1 MLSRVQSASTIGLN
15 GQKIEIEVDMTQGLP
30 GITIVG
36 LPDTAINEAKE
47 RIRLGLKNS
56 GIILP
61 QKRFVLNLAP
71 AEVKKIGTAY
81 DLPMAIAILKAL
93 ELIQFPEKDY
103 IILGELGLDGGVRSV
118 QGILPITVYAK
129 ENNIPYLIIPAN
141 NAKEASLVEGVNILA
156 INHIQEIIDH
166 FDTKIKTTIQPTA
179 KYEYIPIAHI
189 SDIDMAYIRGQKL
202 AKRALEIAAAGA
214 HNVLMTGPPG
224 AGKTLLSRTIPTI
237 LPMMDREEVLEVSQL
252 YSIAGNLNSEQPLI
266 ISRPFRAP
274 HHTASSISLIGG
286 GSFPKPGE
294 ISLAHRGVLYMD
306 EFPEFPRLVLESLR
320 QPLEDRIITISRA
333 QGSLTFPADFML
345 IASQN
350 PCPCGYLT
358 DNDRECICSQAQ
370 IVRYQQKI
378 SGPLLDRIDMI
389 IQVEKVKTE
398 ELIQSSKVLEESS
411 EEIRKRV
418 EQAREIQ
425 RQRFQNMNI
434 KTNSSMNIKQIQ
446 EICILDKPS
455 QQLLSQAV
463 NKMNLSARAYNR
475 ILKISRTIADLSN
488 SNTITINH
496 IAEALQ
502 YREKV
507 N

>member
-1 MLSRVQSASTIGLN
+1 MLSRVQSASTLGLN
-15 GQKIEIEVDMTQGLP
+15 GQKIEIEVDITQGLP

-93 ELIQFPEKDY
+93 ELIQFPEKEY
-103 IILGELGLDGGVRSV
+103 IILGELGLDGAVRAV

-129 ENNIPYLIIPAN
+129 ENNIPNLIIPAS
-141 NAKEASLVEGVNILA
+141 NAKEASLVDGVNILA
-156 INHIQEIIDH
+156 ISHIQDIIDH
-166 FDTKIKTTIQPTA
+166 FDPKVQTTIQTTP
-179 KYEYIPIAHI
+179 KYDYIPTPHI

-202 AKRALEIAAAGA
+202 AKRALEIAAAGG

-266 ISRPFRAP
+266 TSRPFRAP

-294 ISLAHRGVLYMD
+294 ISLSHRGVLYMD

-320 QPLEDRIITISRA
+320 QPLEDKIITISRA

-389 IQVEKVKTE
+389 INIEKVKTE
-398 ELIQSSKVLEESS
+398 ELIQPSEVLEESS
-411 EEIRKRV
+411 EQIRKRV
-418 EQAREIQ
+418 ESAREIQ
-425 RQRFQNMNI
+425 RRRFKNWDI

-446 EICILDKPS
+446 EICVLDKPS

-475 ILKISRTIADLSN
+475 ILKISRTIADLS
-488 SNTITINH
+488 SSSSITINH

-507 N
+507 S

>member
-1 MLSRVQSASTIGLN
+1 MLSRVQSASTLGLN

-81 DLPMAIAILKAL
+81 DLPMAIAMLKAL
-93 ELIQFPEKDY
+93 ELIQFPEQDY
-103 IILGELGLDGGVRSV
+103 IILGELGLDGSIRAV

-129 ENNIPYLIIPAN
+129 ENNIPNLIIPAS
-141 NAKEASLVEGVNILA
+141 NAKEASLVEGINILA
-156 INHIQEIIDH
+156 ISHIQEIIDH
-166 FDTKIKTTIQPTA
+166 FDPKIQSTIKPTPA
-179 KYEYIPIAHI
+179 YNFVPTVHT

-237 LPMMDREEVLEVSQL
+237 LPIMDREEVLEVSQL
-252 YSIAGNLNSEQPLI
+252 YSIAGSLNSDQPLI

-274 HHTASSISLIGG
+274 HHTASTISLIGG

-333 QGSLTFPADFML
+333 QGSITFPADFML

-389 IQVEKVKTE
+389 INIEKVKTE
-398 ELIQSSKVLEESS
+398 ELIQPSEVLEESS
-411 EEIRKRV
+411 EQIRKRV

-425 RQRFQNMNI
+425 RQRFKDWNI

-488 SNTITINH
+488 SPAITITH

-507 N
+507 S

>member
-1 MLSRVQSASTIGLN
+1 MLSRVQSASTLGLN

-93 ELIQFPEKDY
+93 ELIQFPEQDY
-103 IILGELGLDGGVRSV
+103 IILGELGLDGSIRAV

-129 ENNIPYLIIPAN
+129 ENNIPNLIIPAN
-141 NAKEASLVEGVNILA
+141 NAKEASLVEGVNILS
-156 INHIQEIIDH
+156 ISHIQEIIDH
-166 FDTKIKTTIQPTA
+166 FDPKIQTQIQPTP
-179 KYEYIPIAHI
+179 KYEYVPTAHI

-202 AKRALEIAAAGA
+202 AKRALEIAAAGG

-252 YSIAGNLNSEQPLI
+252 YSIAGILNSDQPLI

-274 HHTASSISLIGG
+274 HHTASTISLIGG

-294 ISLAHRGVLYMD
+294 ISLSHRGVLYMD

-320 QPLEDRIITISRA
+320 QPLEDRIINISRA

-389 IQVEKVKTE
+389 INIEKVKTE
-398 ELIQSSKVLEESS
+398 ELIQPSEVLEESS

-418 EQAREIQ
+418 EKAREVQ
-425 RQRFQNMNI
+425 RQRFQNWNI

-488 SNTITINH
+488 SSSITINH

-507 N
+507 S

>member
-1 MLSRVQSASTIGLN
+1 MLSRVQSASTLGLN

-81 DLPMAIAILKAL
+81 DLPMAIAMLKAL
-93 ELIQFPEKDY
+93 EIMQFPEQDY
-103 IILGELGLDGGVRSV
+103 IILGELGLDGSIRSV

-129 ENNIPYLIIPAN
+129 ENNIPNLIIPAS
-141 NAKEASLVEGVNILA
+141 NAKEASLVEGINILA
-156 INHIQEIIDH
+156 ISHIQEIIDH
-166 FDTKIKTTIQPTA
+166 FDPKIKSTIKPTPA
-179 KYEYIPIAHI
+179 YNFVPTVHT

-237 LPMMDREEVLEVSQL
+237 LPIMDREEVLEVSQL
-252 YSIAGNLNSEQPLI
+252 YSIAGSLNSDQPLI

-274 HHTASSISLIGG
+274 HHTASTISLIGG

-333 QGSLTFPADFML
+333 QGSITFPADFML

-389 IQVEKVKTE
+389 INIEKVKTE
-398 ELIQSSKVLEESS
+398 ELIQPSEVLEESS
-411 EEIRKRV
+411 EQIRKRV

-425 RQRFQNMNI
+425 RQRFKDWNI

-475 ILKISRTIADLSN
+475 ILKISRTIADLSD
-488 SNTITINH
+488 SPVITITH

-507 N
+507 S

>member
-1 MLSRVQSASTIGLN
+1 MLSRVQSASTLGLN
-15 GQKIEIEVDMTQGLP
+15 GKKIEIEVDMTQGLP

-56 GIILP
+56 GIVLP

-103 IILGELGLDGGVRSV
+103 VILGELGLDGSIRAV
-118 QGILPITVYAK
+118 QGILPITVYSK
-129 ENNIPYLIIPAN
+129 EQSIPNLIIPAS
-141 NAKEASLVEGVNILA
+141 NAKESSLVEGINILA
-156 INHIQEIIDH
+156 VNHIQEILDH
-166 FDTKIKTTIQPTA
+166 FDTKVSNTITPTA
-179 KYEYIPIAHI
+179 SYDFVPTFHT

-202 AKRALEIAAAGA
+202 AKRALEISAAGA

-237 LPMMDREEVLEVSQL
+237 LPMMDRDEVLEVSQL
-252 YSIAGNLNSEQPLI
+252 YSIAGSLNSEQPLI
-266 ISRPFRAP
+266 LNRPFRAP

-389 IQVEKVKTE
+389 INIEKVKTE
-398 ELIQSSKVLEESS
+398 ELIQPSEVLEESS
-411 EEIRKRV
+411 EVIRQRV
-418 EQAREIQ
+418 ENAREIQ
-425 RQRFQNMNI
+425 RQRFQDLDI
-434 KTNSSMNIKQIQ
+434 KTNSAMNIKQIQ
-446 EICILDKPS
+446 EICILDKAS

-463 NKMNLSARAYNR
+463 SKMNLSARAYNR

-488 SNTITINH
+488 SKDIKINH

-502 YREKV
+502 YREKTA
-507 N
+507 

>member
-1 MLSRVQSASTIGLN
+1 MLSRVQSASTLGLN

-81 DLPMAIAILKAL
+81 DLPMAIAMLKAL
-93 ELIQFPEKDY
+93 ELIQFPEQDY

-129 ENNIPYLIIPAN
+129 ENNIPNLIIPAN
-141 NAKEASLVEGVNILA
+141 NAKEASLVEGINILA
-156 INHIQEIIDH
+156 ISHIQEIIDH
-166 FDTKIKTTIQPTA
+166 FDPKIQSTIKPTPA
-179 KYEYIPIAHI
+179 YNFVPTVHT

-237 LPMMDREEVLEVSQL
+237 LPIMDREEVLEVSQL
-252 YSIAGNLNSEQPLI
+252 YSIAGSLNSDQPLI

-274 HHTASSISLIGG
+274 HHTASTISLIGG

-333 QGSLTFPADFML
+333 QGSITFPADFML

-389 IQVEKVKTE
+389 INIEKVKTE
-398 ELIQSSKVLEESS
+398 ELIQPSEVLEESS
-411 EEIRKRV
+411 AEIRKRV
-418 EQAREIQ
+418 ESAREIQ
-425 RQRFQNMNI
+425 RQRFKDWNI

-488 SNTITINH
+488 SPTITITH

-507 N
+507 S

>member
-1 MLSRVQSASTIGLN
+1 
-15 GQKIEIEVDMTQGLP
+15 
-30 GITIVG
+30 
-36 LPDTAINEAKE
+36 
-47 RIRLGLKNS
+47 
-56 GIILP
+56 
-61 QKRFVLNLAP
+61 
-71 AEVKKIGTAY
+71 
-81 DLPMAIAILKAL
+81 
-93 ELIQFPEKDY
+93 
-103 IILGELGLDGGVRSV
+103 
-118 QGILPITVYAK
+118 
-129 ENNIPYLIIPAN
+129 
-141 NAKEASLVEGVNILA
+141 LVEGVNILA
-156 INHIQEIIDH
+156 INHIQEVLDH
-166 FDTKIKTTIQPTA
+166 FDTKISTNITPTA
-179 KYEYIPIAHI
+179 SYDFVPTFHT

-202 AKRALEIAAAGA
+202 AKRALEISAAGA

-237 LPMMDREEVLEVSQL
+237 LPMMDRDEVLEVSQL

-266 ISRPFRAP
+266 INRPFRAP

-333 QGSLTFPADFML
+333 QGSITFPADFML

-389 IQVEKVKTE
+389 INIEKVKTE
-398 ELIQSSKVLEESS
+398 ELIQPSEVLEESS
-411 EEIRKRV
+411 EVIRQRV
-418 EQAREIQ
+418 EDAREIQ
-425 RQRFQNMNI
+425 RQRFQDLGI

-446 EICILDKPS
+446 NICILDKQS

-463 NKMNLSARAYNR
+463 SKMNLSARAYNR

-488 SNTITINH
+488 SKDIQINH

-502 YREKV
+502 YREKAS
-507 N
+507 

>member
-1 MLSRVQSASTIGLN
+1 MLSRVQSASTLGLN

-103 IILGELGLDGGVRSV
+103 IILGELGLDGSIRAV

-129 ENNIPYLIIPAN
+129 EQGISNLIIPSN

-156 INHIQEIIDH
+156 INHIQEVLDH
-166 FDTKIKTTIQPTA
+166 FDTKVSTTITPTES
-179 KYEYIPIAHI
+179 YNFVPTFHT

-237 LPMMDREEVLEVSQL
+237 LPVMDREEVLEVSQL
-252 YSIAGNLNSEQPLI
+252 YSIAGSLNSEQPLI
-266 ISRPFRAP
+266 LNRPFRAP

-389 IQVEKVKTE
+389 INIEKVKTE
-398 ELIQSSKVLEESS
+398 ELIQPSEVLEESS
-411 EEIRKRV
+411 ETIRQRV
-418 EQAREIQ
+418 EGAREIQ
-425 RQRFQNMNI
+425 RQRFQDLGI

-446 EICILDKPS
+446 NICILDKQS

-463 NKMNLSARAYNR
+463 SKMNLSARAYNR

-488 SNTITINH
+488 SKDIQINH
-496 IAEALQ
+496 IAESLQ
-502 YREKV
+502 YREKTS
-507 N
+507 

>member
-1 MLSRVQSASTIGLN
+1 MLSRVQSASTLGLN
-15 GQKIEIEVDMTQGLP
+15 GKKIEIEVDMTQGLP

-93 ELIQFPEKDY
+93 ELIQFPEQDY
-103 IILGELGLDGGVRSV
+103 IILGELGLDGGVRAV

-129 ENNIPYLIIPAN
+129 ENNIPNLIIPAS

-156 INHIQEIIDH
+156 IKHIQEIIDH

-179 KYEYIPIAHI
+179 KYDYIPTAHI
-189 SDIDMAYIRGQKL
+189 SDIDMSYIRGQKL

-389 IQVEKVKTE
+389 INIEKVKTE
-398 ELIQSSKVLEESS
+398 ELIQPSGVLEESS

-425 RQRFQNMNI
+425 RQRFKNWNI

-488 SNTITINH
+488 STDINITH

-502 YREKV
+502 YREKSI
-507 N
+507 

>member
-1 MLSRVQSASTIGLN
+1 MLSRVQSASTLGLN
-15 GQKIEIEVDMTQGLP
+15 GQKIEIEVDITQGLP

-93 ELIQFPEKDY
+93 ELIQFPEKEY
-103 IILGELGLDGGVRSV
+103 IILGELGLDGAVRAV

-129 ENNIPYLIIPAN
+129 ENNIPNLIIPAS
-141 NAKEASLVEGVNILA
+141 NAKEASLVDGVNILA
-156 INHIQEIIDH
+156 ISHIQDIIDH
-166 FDTKIKTTIQPTA
+166 FDPKVQTTIQTTP
-179 KYEYIPIAHI
+179 KYDYIPTPHI

-202 AKRALEIAAAGA
+202 AKRALEIAAAGG

-266 ISRPFRAP
+266 TSRPFRAP

-294 ISLAHRGVLYMD
+294 ISLSHRGVLYMD

-389 IQVEKVKTE
+389 INIEKVKTE
-398 ELIQSSKVLEESS
+398 ELIQPSEVLEESS
-411 EEIRKRV
+411 EQIRKRV
-418 EQAREIQ
+418 ESAREIQ
-425 RQRFQNMNI
+425 RQRFKNWDI

-446 EICILDKPS
+446 EICVLDKPS

-488 SNTITINH
+488 SNSITINH

-507 N
+507 S

>member
-1 MLSRVQSASTIGLN
+1 MLSRVQSASTLGLN

-81 DLPMAIAILKAL
+81 DLPMAIAMLKAL
-93 ELIQFPEKDY
+93 EIMQFPEQDY
-103 IILGELGLDGGVRSV
+103 IILGELGLDGSIRAV

-129 ENNIPYLIIPAN
+129 ENNIPNLIIPAS
-141 NAKEASLVEGVNILA
+141 NAKEASLVEGINILA
-156 INHIQEIIDH
+156 ISHIQEIIDH
-166 FDTKIKTTIQPTA
+166 FDPKIKSTIKPTPA
-179 KYEYIPIAHI
+179 YNFVPTVHT

-237 LPMMDREEVLEVSQL
+237 LPIMDREEVLEVSQL
-252 YSIAGNLNSEQPLI
+252 YSIAGTLNSDQPLI

-274 HHTASSISLIGG
+274 HHTASTISLIGG

-333 QGSLTFPADFML
+333 QGSITFPADFML

-389 IQVEKVKTE
+389 INIEKVKTE
-398 ELIQSSKVLEESS
+398 ELIQPSEVLEESS
-411 EEIRKRV
+411 EQIRKRV

-425 RQRFQNMNI
+425 RQRFKDWNI

-475 ILKISRTIADLSN
+475 ILKISRTIADLSD
-488 SNTITINH
+488 SPVITITH

-507 N
+507 S

>member
-1 MLSRVQSASTIGLN
+1 MLSRVQSASTLGLN

-103 IILGELGLDGGVRSV
+103 IILGELGLDGSIRAV

-129 ENNIPYLIIPAN
+129 ENNIPNLIIPDN

-166 FDTKIKTTIQPTA
+166 FDPKVQTTIQPTP
-179 KYEYIPIAHI
+179 KYDYIPTAHI

-202 AKRALEIAAAGA
+202 AKRALEIAAAGG
-214 HNVLMTGPPG
+214 HNVLMTGAPG

-266 ISRPFRAP
+266 TSRPFRAP

-294 ISLAHRGVLYMD
+294 ISLSHRGVLYMD

-320 QPLEDRIITISRA
+320 QPLEDKIITISRA

-358 DNDRECICSQAQ
+358 DNDRECICSQSQ

-389 IQVEKVKTE
+389 INIEKVKTE
-398 ELIQSSKVLEESS
+398 ELIQPSEVLEESS

-418 EQAREIQ
+418 EKAREVQ
-425 RQRFQNMNI
+425 RQRFQNWNI

-488 SNTITINH
+488 SNSITINH

-507 N
+507 S

>member
-1 MLSRVQSASTIGLN
+1 MLSRVQSASTLGLN

-81 DLPMAIAILKAL
+81 DLPMAIAMLKAL
-93 ELIQFPEKDY
+93 EIMQFPEQDY
-103 IILGELGLDGGVRSV
+103 IILGELGLDGSIRAV

-129 ENNIPYLIIPAN
+129 ENNIPNLIIPAS
-141 NAKEASLVEGVNILA
+141 NAKEASLVEGINILA

-166 FDTKIKTTIQPTA
+166 FDPKIQSTIKPTPA
-179 KYEYIPIAHI
+179 YNFVPTVHI

-237 LPMMDREEVLEVSQL
+237 LPIMDREEVLEVSQL
-252 YSIAGNLNSEQPLI
+252 YSIAGSLNSDQPLI

-274 HHTASSISLIGG
+274 HHTASTISLIGG

-333 QGSLTFPADFML
+333 QGSITFPADFML

-389 IQVEKVKTE
+389 INIEKVKTE
-398 ELIQSSKVLEESS
+398 ELIQPSEILEESS
-411 EEIRKRV
+411 AEIRKRV
-418 EQAREIQ
+418 ESAREIQ
-425 RQRFQNMNI
+425 RQRFKDWNI

-488 SNTITINH
+488 SPAITITH

-502 YREKV
+502 YREKIS
-507 N
+507 

>member
-1 MLSRVQSASTIGLN
+1 MLSRVQSASTLGLN
-15 GQKIEIEVDMTQGLP
+15 GKKIEIEVDMTQGLP

-93 ELIQFPEKDY
+93 ELIQFPEQDY
-103 IILGELGLDGGVRSV
+103 IILGELGLDGGVRAV

-129 ENNIPYLIIPAN
+129 ENNIPNLIIPSS

-156 INHIQEIIDH
+156 IKHIQEIIDH

-179 KYEYIPIAHI
+179 KYDYIPTAHI
-189 SDIDMAYIRGQKL
+189 SDIDMSYIRGQKL

-294 ISLAHRGVLYMD
+294 ISLSHRGVLYMD

-389 IQVEKVKTE
+389 INIEKVKTE
-398 ELIQSSKVLEESS
+398 ELIQPSGVLEESS

-425 RQRFQNMNI
+425 RQRFKNWNI

-488 SNTITINH
+488 STDINITH

-502 YREKV
+502 YREKSI
-507 N
+507 

>member
-1 MLSRVQSASTIGLN
+1 MLSRVQSASTLGLN

-93 ELIQFPEKDY
+93 ELIQFSEKDY
-103 IILGELGLDGGVRSV
+103 IILGELGLDGSIRAV

-129 ENNIPYLIIPAN
+129 ENNIPNLIIPAN
-141 NAKEASLVEGVNILA
+141 NAKEASLVDGVNILA
-156 INHIQEIIDH
+156 ISHIQEIIDH
-166 FDTKIKTTIQPTA
+166 FDPKVQTKIQPTP
-179 KYEYIPIAHI
+179 KYDYIPTAHI

-202 AKRALEIAAAGA
+202 AKRALEIAAAGG

-266 ISRPFRAP
+266 TSRPFRAP

-294 ISLAHRGVLYMD
+294 ISLSHRGVLYMD

-320 QPLEDRIITISRA
+320 QPLEDKIITISRA

-389 IQVEKVKTE
+389 INIEKVKTE
-398 ELIQSSKVLEESS
+398 ELIQPSEVLEESS

-418 EQAREIQ
+418 EKAREVQ
-425 RQRFQNMNI
+425 RQRFQNWNI

-488 SNTITINH
+488 SNSITINH

>member
-1 MLSRVQSASTIGLN
+1 
-15 GQKIEIEVDMTQGLP
+15 
-30 GITIVG
+30 
-36 LPDTAINEAKE
+36 
-47 RIRLGLKNS
+47 
-56 GIILP
+56 
-61 QKRFVLNLAP
+61 
-71 AEVKKIGTAY
+71 
-81 DLPMAIAILKAL
+81 
-93 ELIQFPEKDY
+93 
-103 IILGELGLDGGVRSV
+103 
-118 QGILPITVYAK
+118 
-129 ENNIPYLIIPAN
+129 
-141 NAKEASLVEGVNILA
+141 
-156 INHIQEIIDH
+156 
-166 FDTKIKTTIQPTA
+166 
-179 KYEYIPIAHI
+179 
-189 SDIDMAYIRGQKL
+189 
-202 AKRALEIAAAGA
+202 
-214 HNVLMTGPPG
+214 LMTGPPG

-237 LPMMDREEVLEVSQL
+237 LPVMDREEVLEVSQL
-252 YSIAGNLNSEQPLI
+252 YSIAGNLNNDQPLI
-266 ISRPFRAP
+266 LNRPFRAP

-358 DNDRECICSQAQ
+358 DNDRECICSQSQ

-389 IQVEKVKTE
+389 INIEKVKTE
-398 ELIQSSKVLEESS
+398 ELIQPSEVLEESS
-411 EEIRKRV
+411 ETIRQRV
-418 EQAREIQ
+418 EGAREIQ
-425 RQRFQNMNI
+425 RQRFQDLGI

-446 EICILDKPS
+446 NICILDKQS

-463 NKMNLSARAYNR
+463 SKMNLSARAYNR

-488 SNTITINH
+488 SKDIQINH

-502 YREKV
+502 YREKTS
-507 N
+507 

>member
-166 FDTKIKTTIQPTA
+166 FDIKIKTTIQPTA

-252 YSIAGNLNSEQPLI
+252 YSIAGNLNSDQPLI

-389 IQVEKVKTE
+389 INIEKVKTE
-398 ELIQSSKVLEESS
+398 ELIKSSKVLEESS

-425 RQRFQNMNI
+425 RHRFQNMNI

>member
-1 MLSRVQSASTIGLN
+1 MLSRVQSASTLGLN
-15 GQKIEIEVDMTQGLP
+15 GKKIEIEVDMTQGLP

-93 ELIQFPEKDY
+93 ELIQFPEQEY
-103 IILGELGLDGGVRSV
+103 IILGELGLDGGVRAV

-129 ENNIPYLIIPAN
+129 ENNIPNLIIPAS

-156 INHIQEIIDH
+156 IKHIQEIIDH

-179 KYEYIPIAHI
+179 KYDYIPTAHI
-189 SDIDMAYIRGQKL
+189 SDIDMSYIRGQKL

-389 IQVEKVKTE
+389 INIEKVKTE
-398 ELIQSSKVLEESS
+398 ELIQPSEVLEESS

-425 RQRFQNMNI
+425 RQRFKNWNI

-488 SNTITINH
+488 ASSITITH

-502 YREKV
+502 YREKTV
-507 N
+507 

>member
-1 MLSRVQSASTIGLN
+1 MLSRVHSASTLGLN

-81 DLPMAIAILKAL
+81 DLPMAIAMLKAL
-93 ELIQFPEKDY
+93 ELIQFPEQDY
-103 IILGELGLDGGVRSV
+103 IILGELGLDGAVRAV

-129 ENNIPYLIIPAN
+129 ENNIPNLIIPAN
-141 NAKEASLVEGVNILA
+141 NAKEASLVAGVNILA

-166 FDTKIKTTIQPTA
+166 FDPKVQTTIQPTP
-179 KYEYIPIAHI
+179 KYEYVPTTHI

-202 AKRALEIAAAGA
+202 AKRALEIAAAGG

-266 ISRPFRAP
+266 TSRPFRAP

-320 QPLEDRIITISRA
+320 QPLEDKIITISRA

-389 IQVEKVKTE
+389 INIEKVKTE
-398 ELIQSSKVLEESS
+398 ELIQPSEVLEESS
-411 EEIRKRV
+411 EQIRKRV
-418 EQAREIQ
+418 ESAREIQ
-425 RQRFQNMNI
+425 RQRFQNWDI

-488 SNTITINH
+488 SNSITINH

-507 N
+507 S

>member
-1 MLSRVQSASTIGLN
+1 MLSRVQSASTLGLN
-15 GQKIEIEVDMTQGLP
+15 GQKIEIEVDITQGLP

-93 ELIQFPEKDY
+93 ELIQFPEKEY
-103 IILGELGLDGGVRSV
+103 IILGELGLDGAVRVV

-129 ENNIPYLIIPAN
+129 ENNIPNLIIPAS
-141 NAKEASLVEGVNILA
+141 NAKEASLVDGVNILA
-156 INHIQEIIDH
+156 ISHIQDIIDH
-166 FDTKIKTTIQPTA
+166 FDPKVQTTIQTTP
-179 KYEYIPIAHI
+179 KYDYIPTPHI

-202 AKRALEIAAAGA
+202 AKRALEIAAAGG

-266 ISRPFRAP
+266 TSRPFRAP

-294 ISLAHRGVLYMD
+294 ISLSHRGVLYMD

-389 IQVEKVKTE
+389 INIEKVKTE
-398 ELIQSSKVLEESS
+398 ELIQPSEVLEESS
-411 EEIRKRV
+411 EQIRKRV
-418 EQAREIQ
+418 ESAREIQ
-425 RQRFQNMNI
+425 RQRFKNWDI

-446 EICILDKPS
+446 EICVLDKPS

-475 ILKISRTIADLSN
+475 ILKISRTIADLS
-488 SNTITINH
+488 SSSSITINH

-507 N
+507 S

>member
-1 MLSRVQSASTIGLN
+1 MLSIVQSASTIGLN

-103 IILGELGLDGGVRSV
+103 IILGELGLDGSIRAV

-129 ENNIPYLIIPAN
+129 ENNIQNLIIPAN
-141 NAKEASLVEGVNILA
+141 NAKEASLVDGVNILA

-166 FDTKIKTTIQPTA
+166 FDPKVQTKIQPTP
-179 KYEYIPIAHI
+179 KYDYIPIAHI

-202 AKRALEIAAAGA
+202 AKRALEIAAAGG

-252 YSIAGNLNSEQPLI
+252 YSIAGSLNSEQPLI
-266 ISRPFRAP
+266 TSRPFRAP

-294 ISLAHRGVLYMD
+294 ISLSHRGVLYMD

-320 QPLEDRIITISRA
+320 QPLEDKIITISRA

-389 IQVEKVKTE
+389 INIEKVKTE
-398 ELIQSSKVLEESS
+398 ELIQPSEVLEESS

-418 EQAREIQ
+418 ESAREIQ
-425 RQRFQNMNI
+425 RQRFQNWNI

-488 SNTITINH
+488 SSSITINH

-507 N
+507 S

>member
-1 MLSRVQSASTIGLN
+1 MLSRVQSASTLGLN

-103 IILGELGLDGGVRSV
+103 IILGELGLDGSIRAV

-129 ENNIPYLIIPAN
+129 ENNIPNLIIPAN
-141 NAKEASLVEGVNILA
+141 NAKEASLVDGVNILA
-156 INHIQEIIDH
+156 IKHIQEIIDH
-166 FDTKIKTTIQPTA
+166 FDPKVQTTIQSTP
-179 KYEYIPIAHI
+179 KYEYIPTAHI

-202 AKRALEIAAAGA
+202 AKRALEIAAAGG

-266 ISRPFRAP
+266 TSRPFRAP

-294 ISLAHRGVLYMD
+294 ISLSHRGVLYMD

-389 IQVEKVKTE
+389 INIEKVKTE
-398 ELIQSSKVLEESS
+398 ELIQSSEVLEESS
-411 EEIRKRV
+411 KEIRKRV
-418 EQAREIQ
+418 EKAREVQ
-425 RQRFQNMNI
+425 RQRFKDWNI

-488 SNTITINH
+488 SSSITINH

-502 YREKV
+502 YREKTS
-507 N
+507 

>member
-1 MLSRVQSASTIGLN
+1 MLSRVQSASTLGLN
-15 GQKIEIEVDMTQGLP
+15 GKKIEIEVDMTQGLP

-93 ELIQFPEKDY
+93 ELIQFPEQDY
-103 IILGELGLDGGVRSV
+103 IILGELGLDGGVRAV

-129 ENNIPYLIIPAN
+129 ENNIPNLIIPAS

-156 INHIQEIIDH
+156 IKHIQEIIDH

-179 KYEYIPIAHI
+179 KYDYIPTAHI
-189 SDIDMAYIRGQKL
+189 SDIDMSYIRGQKL

-294 ISLAHRGVLYMD
+294 ISLSHRGVLYMD

-389 IQVEKVKTE
+389 INIEKVKTE
-398 ELIQSSKVLEESS
+398 ELIQPSGVLEESS

-418 EQAREIQ
+418 EHAREIQ
-425 RQRFQNMNI
+425 RQRFKNWNI

-488 SNTITINH
+488 STDINITH

-502 YREKV
+502 YREKSI
-507 N
+507 

>member
-1 MLSRVQSASTIGLN
+1 MLSRVQSASTLGLN

-93 ELIQFPEKDY
+93 ELIQFPEQDY

-129 ENNIPYLIIPAN
+129 ENNIPNLIIPAN
-141 NAKEASLVEGVNILA
+141 NAKEASLVEGINILA

-166 FDTKIKTTIQPTA
+166 FDTKIQTKIQPTP
-179 KYEYIPIAHI
+179 KYEYIPTAHI

-202 AKRALEIAAAGA
+202 AKRALEIAAAGG

-252 YSIAGNLNSEQPLI
+252 YSIAGNLNADQPLV

-358 DNDRECICSQAQ
+358 DNDRECICSQSQ

-389 IQVEKVKTE
+389 INIEKVKTE
-398 ELIQSSKVLEESS
+398 ELIQPSEVLEESS

-418 EQAREIQ
+418 EGARKIQ
-425 RQRFQNMNI
+425 RQRFQNWNI

-488 SNTITINH
+488 SNSITINH

>member
-1 MLSRVQSASTIGLN
+1 MLSRVQSASTLGLN

-103 IILGELGLDGGVRSV
+103 IILGELGLDGSIRAV

-129 ENNIPYLIIPAN
+129 ENNIPNLIIPAN

-156 INHIQEIIDH
+156 IKHIQEIIDH
-166 FDTKIKTTIQPTA
+166 FDPKVQTTIQSTP
-179 KYEYIPIAHI
+179 KYDYIPTAHI

-202 AKRALEIAAAGA
+202 AKRALEIAAAGG

-266 ISRPFRAP
+266 TSRPFRAP

-294 ISLAHRGVLYMD
+294 ISLSHRGVLYMD

-389 IQVEKVKTE
+389 INIEKVKTE
-398 ELIQSSKVLEESS
+398 ELIQSSEVLEESS
-411 EEIRKRV
+411 KEIRKRV
-418 EQAREIQ
+418 EKAREVQ
-425 RQRFQNMNI
+425 RQRFKDWNI

-488 SNTITINH
+488 SSSITINH

-502 YREKV
+502 YREKTS
-507 N
+507 

>member
-1 MLSRVQSASTIGLN
+1 MLSRVQSAATLGLN
-15 GQKIEIEVDMTQGLP
+15 GQRIEIEVDMTQGLP

-36 LPDTAINEAKE
+36 LPDTAVNESKE

-81 DLPMAIAILKAL
+81 DLPMAVAILKAL
-93 ELIQFPEKDY
+93 ELIQFPEQDY
-103 IILGELGLDGGVRSV
+103 IILGEMGLDGSIRGI
-118 QGILPITVYAK
+118 QGILPIAIYAK
-129 ENNIPYLIIPAN
+129 QQHIPYIIVPAD
-141 NAKEASLVEGVNILA
+141 NAKEASLVEGITILA
-156 INHIQEIIDH
+156 INHIQELIDH
-166 FDTKIKTTIQPTA
+166 FDSKVNTQIQATPT
-179 KYEYIPIAHI
+179 YNFVPQPHI
-189 SDIDMAYIRGQKL
+189 SDIDMSYIRGQKL

-214 HNVLMTGPPG
+214 HNILMTGPPG

-237 LPMMDREEVLEVSQL
+237 LPIMDREEVLEVSQL
-252 YSIAGNLNSEQPLI
+252 YSIAGNLNSDNPLI

-320 QPLEDRIITISRA
+320 QPLEDRIVTISRA

-398 ELIQSSKVLEESS
+398 ELIKPTEVLEESS
-411 EEIRKRV
+411 ESIRNRV
-418 EQAREIQ
+418 EKARTIQ
-425 RQRFQNMNI
+425 RQRFQDMGI
-434 KTNSSMNIKQIQ
+434 KTNSEMNIKQIQ
-446 EICILDKPS
+446 EICILDKAS
-455 QQLLSQAV
+455 QHLLTQAV
-463 NKMNLSARAYNR
+463 SKMNLSARAYNR
-475 ILKISRTIADLSN
+475 ILKLSRTIADIAN
-488 SNTITINH
+488 SENIQITH

-502 YREKV
+502 YREKA

>member
-1 MLSRVQSASTIGLN
+1 MLSRVQSASTLGLN

-93 ELIQFPEKDY
+93 ELIEFPEKDY
-103 IILGELGLDGGVRSV
+103 IILGELGLDGSIRGI

-129 ENNIPYLIIPAN
+129 EQGISNLIIPVN

-156 INHIQEIIDH
+156 VNHIQEVLDH
-166 FDTKIKTTIQPTA
+166 FDTKVLTTITPTEA
-179 KYEYIPIAHI
+179 YNFVQTFHT

-237 LPMMDREEVLEVSQL
+237 LPVMDREEVLEVSQL
-252 YSIAGNLNSEQPLI
+252 YSIAGSLNSEQPLI
-266 ISRPFRAP
+266 LHRPFRAP

-389 IQVEKVKTE
+389 INIEKVKTE
-398 ELIQSSKVLEESS
+398 ELIQPSEVLEESS
-411 EEIRKRV
+411 ESIRQRV
-418 EQAREIQ
+418 EAAREIQ
-425 RQRFQNMNI
+425 KQRFQDFGI

-446 EICILDKPS
+446 NICILDRQS

-463 NKMNLSARAYNR
+463 SKMNLSARAYNR

-488 SNTITINH
+488 SKDIQINH

-502 YREKV
+502 YREKTA
-507 N
+507 

>member
-1 MLSRVQSASTIGLN
+1 MLSRVQSASTLGLN

-103 IILGELGLDGGVRSV
+103 IILGELGLDGSIRAV

-129 ENNIPYLIIPAN
+129 ENNIPNLIIPSN

-156 INHIQEIIDH
+156 ISHIQEIIDH
-166 FDTKIKTTIQPTA
+166 FDPKVQTTIQSTP
-179 KYEYIPIAHI
+179 KYDYIPTAHI
-189 SDIDMAYIRGQKL
+189 SDIDMSYIRGQKL
-202 AKRALEIAAAGA
+202 AKRALEIAAAGG

-252 YSIAGNLNSEQPLI
+252 YSISGNLNSEQPLI
-266 ISRPFRAP
+266 TSRPFRAP

-294 ISLAHRGVLYMD
+294 ISLSHRGVLYMD

-389 IQVEKVKTE
+389 INIEKVKTE
-398 ELIQSSKVLEESS
+398 ELIQPSEVLEESS

-418 EQAREIQ
+418 EKAREVQ
-425 RQRFQNMNI
+425 RQRFKDWNI

-488 SNTITINH
+488 SSSITINH

-507 N
+507 S

>member
-81 DLPMAIAILKAL
+81 DLPMAVAILKAL

-389 IQVEKVKTE
+389 INIEKVKTE
-398 ELIQSSKVLEESS
+398 ELIKSSKVLEESS

-425 RQRFQNMNI
+425 RHRFQNMNI

>member
-1 MLSRVQSASTIGLN
+1 MLSRVQSASTLGLN

-81 DLPMAIAILKAL
+81 DLPMAIAMLKAL
-93 ELIQFPEKDY
+93 EIMQFPEQDY
-103 IILGELGLDGGVRSV
+103 IILGELGLDGSIRAV

-129 ENNIPYLIIPAN
+129 ENNIPNLIIPAS
-141 NAKEASLVEGVNILA
+141 NAKEASLVEGINILA

-166 FDTKIKTTIQPTA
+166 FDPKIQSTIKPTPA
-179 KYEYIPIAHI
+179 YNFVPTVHT

-237 LPMMDREEVLEVSQL
+237 LPIMDREEVLEVSQL
-252 YSIAGNLNSEQPLI
+252 YSIAGNLNSDQPLI

-274 HHTASSISLIGG
+274 HHTASTISLIGG

-333 QGSLTFPADFML
+333 QGSITFPADFML

-389 IQVEKVKTE
+389 INIEKVKTE
-398 ELIQSSKVLEESS
+398 ELIQPSEVLEESS
-411 EEIRKRV
+411 EQIRKRV
-418 EQAREIQ
+418 EKAREIQ
-425 RQRFQNMNI
+425 RQRFKDWNI

-488 SNTITINH
+488 SPVITITH

-507 N
+507 S

>member
-1 MLSRVQSASTIGLN
+1 MLSRVQSASTLGLN
-15 GQKIEIEVDMTQGLP
+15 GKKIEIEVDMTQGLP

-93 ELIQFPEKDY
+93 ELIQFPEQDY
-103 IILGELGLDGGVRSV
+103 IILGELGLDGGVRAV

-129 ENNIPYLIIPAN
+129 ENNIPNLIIPAS

-156 INHIQEIIDH
+156 IKHIQEIIDH

-389 IQVEKVKTE
+389 INIEKVKTE
-398 ELIQSSKVLEESS
+398 ELIQPSEVLEESS

-425 RQRFQNMNI
+425 RQRFKNWNI

-488 SNTITINH
+488 ASSITITH

-502 YREKV
+502 YREKTV
-507 N
+507 

>member
-1 MLSRVQSASTIGLN
+1 
-15 GQKIEIEVDMTQGLP
+15 
-30 GITIVG
+30 
-36 LPDTAINEAKE
+36 
-47 RIRLGLKNS
+47 
-56 GIILP
+56 
-61 QKRFVLNLAP
+61 
-71 AEVKKIGTAY
+71 
-81 DLPMAIAILKAL
+81 
-93 ELIQFPEKDY
+93 
-103 IILGELGLDGGVRSV
+103 
-118 QGILPITVYAK
+118 
-129 ENNIPYLIIPAN
+129 
-141 NAKEASLVEGVNILA
+141 
-156 INHIQEIIDH
+156 
-166 FDTKIKTTIQPTA
+166 
-179 KYEYIPIAHI
+179 
-189 SDIDMAYIRGQKL
+189 
-202 AKRALEIAAAGA
+202 
-214 HNVLMTGPPG
+214 
-224 AGKTLLSRTIPTI
+224 
-237 LPMMDREEVLEVSQL
+237 MDREEVLEVSQL
-252 YSIAGNLNSEQPLI
+252 YSIAGNLNSDNPLI

-320 QPLEDRIITISRA
+320 QPLEDRIVTISRA

-398 ELIQSSKVLEESS
+398 ELIKPTEVLEESS
-411 EEIRKRV
+411 ESIRNRV
-418 EQAREIQ
+418 EKARAIQ
-425 RQRFQNMNI
+425 RQRFQDMGI
-434 KTNSSMNIKQIQ
+434 KTNSEMNIKQIQ
-446 EICILDKPS
+446 EICILDKAS
-455 QQLLSQAV
+455 QHLLTQAV
-463 NKMNLSARAYNR
+463 SKMNLSARAYNR
-475 ILKISRTIADLSN
+475 ILKLSRTIADIAN
-488 SNTITINH
+488 SDNIQITH

>member
-1 MLSRVQSASTIGLN
+1 MLSRVQSASTLGLN

-81 DLPMAIAILKAL
+81 DLPMAIAMLKAL
-93 ELIQFPEKDY
+93 EIMQFPEQDY
-103 IILGELGLDGGVRSV
+103 IILGELGLDGSIRAV

-129 ENNIPYLIIPAN
+129 ENNIPNLIIPAS
-141 NAKEASLVEGVNILA
+141 NAKEASLVEGINILA
-156 INHIQEIIDH
+156 ISHIQEIIDH
-166 FDTKIKTTIQPTA
+166 FDPKIQSTIKPTPA
-179 KYEYIPIAHI
+179 YNFVPTVHI

-237 LPMMDREEVLEVSQL
+237 LPIMDREEVLEVSQL
-252 YSIAGNLNSEQPLI
+252 YSIAGSLNSDQPLI

-274 HHTASSISLIGG
+274 HHTASTISLIGG

-333 QGSLTFPADFML
+333 QGSITFPADFML

-389 IQVEKVKTE
+389 INIEKVKTE
-398 ELIQSSKVLEESS
+398 ELIQPSEVLEESS
-411 EEIRKRV
+411 EQIRKRV

-425 RQRFQNMNI
+425 RQRFKDWNI

-488 SNTITINH
+488 SPAITITH

-507 N
+507 S

>member
-1 MLSRVQSASTIGLN
+1 MLSRVQSASTLGLN

-81 DLPMAIAILKAL
+81 DLPMAIAMLKAL
-93 ELIQFPEKDY
+93 EIMQFPEQDY
-103 IILGELGLDGGVRSV
+103 IILGELGLDGSIRAV

-129 ENNIPYLIIPAN
+129 ENNIPNLIIPAS
-141 NAKEASLVEGVNILA
+141 NAKEASLVEGINILA
-156 INHIQEIIDH
+156 ISHIQEIIDH
-166 FDTKIKTTIQPTA
+166 FDPKIQSTIKPTPA
-179 KYEYIPIAHI
+179 YNFVPTVHT

-237 LPMMDREEVLEVSQL
+237 LPIMDREEVLEVSQL
-252 YSIAGNLNSEQPLI
+252 YSIAGSLNSDQPLI

-274 HHTASSISLIGG
+274 HHTASTISLIGG

-333 QGSLTFPADFML
+333 QGSITFPADFML

-389 IQVEKVKTE
+389 INIEKVKTE
-398 ELIQSSKVLEESS
+398 ELIQPSEVLEESS
-411 EEIRKRV
+411 AEIRKRV

-425 RQRFQNMNI
+425 RQRFKDWNI

-488 SNTITINH
+488 SKAITITH

-507 N
+507 S

>member
-389 IQVEKVKTE
+389 INIEKVKTE

-488 SNTITINH
+488 SNTIIINH